1 MMDIIKKEVFP
12 IEAERKKMRHAS
24 SLLALPDGSIMGA
37 YFAGTYEAEA
47 DTDIYVTIR
56 SPEGQWSPPRKI
68 STEENIAHWN
78 PVLVLDSNRKI
89 SIFYKAGFAISKW
102 KTMVRRSSDYGLSW
116 APAQELV
123 PGDEGGRGPV
133 RNKILIT
140 KKGIW
145 IAGASIEQETSWT
158 AFADRSFDE
167 GNTWIRSSTLA
178 ITGKIVHKDLHC
190 SKTSSDGSRSTI
202 AVTSQSFKGKGI
214 IQPTL
219 WEDSRHNIHMLL
231 RSTEGVAYR
240 SDSEDLGASWSP
252 PYPTSIPNNNA
263 ALDIVSLDDG
273 CLVLACNPVKE
284 NWGKR
289 TPLILSISK
298 DNGFTWKQA
307 LILEDGSGE
316 YSYPAIICAEST
328 ICVSY
333 TKNRDEIVFV
343 QVSYP

>member
-1 MMDIIKKEVFP
+1 MKIIKYDIFP
-12 IEAERKKMRHAS
+12 IETERKKMRHAS
-24 SLLALPDGSIMGA
+24 SIIALPDGRIMGA
-37 YFAGTYEAEA
+37 YFAGTYEGEA

-56 SPEGQWSPPRKI
+56 DSEGYWSIPRKI
-68 STEENIAHWN
+68 STEKNIAHWN
-78 PVLVLDSNRKI
+78 PVLALDSNNRI
-89 SIFYKAGFAISKW
+89 SLFYKIGFAISEW
-102 KTMVRRSSDYGLSW
+102 QTMVRHSYDYGLSW
-116 APAQELV
+116 TPAQELV
-123 PGDEGGRGPV
+123 PGDKGGRGPV

-140 KKGIW
+140 KEKIW
-145 IAGASIEQETSWT
+145 IAGASLEQGTSWT

-167 GNTWIRSSTLA
+167 GNTWIRSNTLA
-178 ITGKIVHKDLHC
+178 IID
-190 SKTSSDGSRSTI
+190 KTAYNGPQASSGLSRSTI

-219 WEDSRHNIHMLL
+219 WEDSKHNIHMLL

-273 CLVLACNPVKE
+273 TLVLAYNPVKE

-289 TPLILSISK
+289 TPLILSVSK
-298 DNGFTWKQA
+298 DNGYTWKQA
-307 LILEDGSGE
+307 LVLEDGNGE
-316 YSYPAIICAEST
+316 YSYPAIICEGTT
-328 ICVSY
+328 IYVSY
-333 TKNRDEIVFV
+333 TKNRKEIAFV